1 MRMFAVEQTQCVHR
15 ECVAQTNGGLPW
27 LPEDYLKNRLPTTE
41 EGSKAETRPALL
53 FGLLTTVV
61 IVLMVLVGISGK
73 NVASHMAQQNVETT
87 SSHVY

>member
-1 MRMFAVEQTQCVHR
+1 MAP
-15 ECVAQTNGGLPW
+15 GGLFEKPIT
-27 LPEDYLKNRLPTTE
+27 DTE

>member
-1 MRMFAVEQTQCVHR
+1 MAPR
-15 ECVAQTNGGLPW
+15 GLFEKPIT
-27 LPEDYLKNRLPTTE
+27 DTE
-41 EGSKAETRPALL
+41 EGSKAGARPALL